1 MDVEWLSIVSVA
13 DILYPKIFHPDVRLL
28 RAFQTGPGSRLVDND
43 KSAEKIHEMF
53 RVFSKRLLAL
63 I

>member
-1 MDVEWLSIVSVA
+1 VSVD

-28 RAFQTGPGSRLVDND
+28 RAFQTAPGSRLVDND
-43 KSAEKIHEMF
+43 KSAEKIHAMF
-53 RVFSKRLLAL
+53 RVFSNRLLAL